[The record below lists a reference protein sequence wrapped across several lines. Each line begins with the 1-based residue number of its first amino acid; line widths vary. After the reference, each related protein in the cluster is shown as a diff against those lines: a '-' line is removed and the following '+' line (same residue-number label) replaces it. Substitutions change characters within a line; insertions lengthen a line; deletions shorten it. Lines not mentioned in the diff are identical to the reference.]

1 MRIAFVTEVFLPAVD
16 GVVTR
21 LRHTLE
27 ELERVGDQVLV
38 LAPAGGP
45 SSYAGAEVVAMPAL
59 PMPLYPD
66 GVGYPEK
73 RVSLPCRAL
82 GRELR
87 RFRPDV
93 IHAINPMLLAA
104 GGVRHARRQEVP
116 LVASYH
122 ANIPS
127 YARYYGLGRLE
138 PLGWRYV
145 RWLHNAAD
153 LNLATSTATLGLL
166 REHKIGRLALWPYGV
181 EPEFVVRRAA
191 DPAVRERLGGGHP
204 ERPLLLYVGRLAKEK
219 DVAQLRALV
228 DRRSD
233 ASLAIVGDGPL
244 RSELEALFAGTPARF
259 HGILRGDELAAAY
272 ANADVFVFPSRSETL
287 GLVMLEAHTAG
298 LPVVAADSAASR
310 ELVRHGVDGLRYD
323 PDAPGSLAAAV
334 DSILGDPELARS
346 MSEQARAAV
355 ATASWEHATR
365 ILREHYADVLDVSVR
380 PRAPVVAL
388 PVRSRPIAPAQV
400 DRPPRP
406 DAGDATAADR
416 GA

>member
-27 ELERVGDQVLV
+27 ELERAGDEVLV

-45 SSYAGAEVVAMPAL
+45 SNYAGAEVVAMPAL

-66 GVGYPEK
+66 GVGYPDK

-93 IHAINPMLLAA
+93 VHAINPMLLAA
-104 GGVRHARRQEVP
+104 GGVGYARRYQLP

-127 YARYYGLGRLE
+127 YGRYYGLGRLE
-138 PLGWRYV
+138 WLGWRYV

-153 LNLATSTATLGLL
+153 LNLATSTATLSLL
-166 REHKIGRLALWPYGV
+166 RDQRIGRLALWPYGV
-181 EPEFVVRRAA
+181 EPEFAVRRAT
-191 DPAVRERLGGGHP
+191 DPAVRERLSGGRP

-219 DVAQLRALV
+219 DVAQLRTLV
-228 DRRSD
+228 TGRSD
-233 ASLAIVGDGPL
+233 VTLAVVGDGPL
-244 RSELEALFAGTPARF
+244 RSELETAFAGTPTRF
-259 HGILRGDELAAAY
+259 HGILRGNDLAAAY

-310 ELVRHGVDGLRYD
+310 ELVRDGIDGLRYD
-323 PDAPGSLAAAV
+323 ADAPGSLAAAV
-334 DSILGDPELARS
+334 ARITGDPALARS

-355 ATASWEHATR
+355 ATASWGVATR
-365 ILREHYADVLDVSVR
+365 ILREHYAQVVAGRTR
-380 PRAPVVAL
+380 PPAPVVAL
-388 PVRSRPIAPAQV
+388 PFRSRTGPV
-400 DRPPRP
+400 E
-406 DAGDATAADR
+406 AGSAERAA
-416 GA
+416 GPVT